1 MLANLANDVVCNQPT
16 AVGNF
21 DMTKLAGD
29 WYEQQHT
36 KTPNEMSMSCS
47 ESQYGTPTADA
58 DDASLMDFKIT
69 ESYQTE
75 FMGHWTPRL
84 SIGAKG
90 KCDTSGNCYFSYFG
104 KKVDTPNMIVVDTDY
119 DNYTIMY
126 SCDTANNQETVWLNS
141 RDPQMSDDA
150 FNAMYAKA

>member
-1 MLANLANDVVCNQPT
+1 MLSNIANDVVCHQP
-16 AVGNF
+16 AAMGNF

-36 KTPNEMSMSCS
+36 KTPNEMSMYCS
-47 ESQYGTPTADA
+47 ESQYATPTPDA

-69 ESYQTE
+69 ESYQGE
-75 FMGHWTPRL
+75 FMGHYTPRL

-104 KKVDTPNMIVVDTDY
+104 KKVTEPNMIVVDTDY
-119 DNYTIMY
+119 TTYTIMY

-141 RDPQMSDDA
+141 RDP
-150 FNAMYAKA
+150 